1 LPKIL
6 CIIMTKKLG
15 KIYQTLTI
23 KLPQEWAEHLLF
35 LEKTTAKSKD
45 YYIQEALYRYL
56 EDLEDLQIGL
66 KVLKS
71 KSRTYTSEEADKRLK
86 ELWAMK
92 GISNSK
98 NV

>member
-1 LPKIL
+1 
-6 CIIMTKKLG
+6 MTKKP
-15 KIYQTLTI
+15 KKVCQTLTI
-23 KLPQEWAEHLLF
+23 KLPQEWIEHLLF

-71 KSRTYTSEEADKRLK
+71 KSRTYTPEEADKRLK

-92 GISNSK
+92 GITKSISK